1 MVKFFMD
8 FPMCLLYR
16 VRMRSPLLKDV
27 ILKNDLVSTITG
39 GIMDR
44 LLVLC
49 MSHYFQ
55 CYEFNHDKASLTDGI
70 YLAAIQK
77 RGVVVNTR

>member
-8 FPMCLLYR
+8 FPMCPLHR

-27 ILKNDLVSTITG
+27 ILKKIILPALLLEVYYG
-39 GIMDR
+39 QPAGI
-44 LLVLC
+44 

-55 CYEFNHDKASLTDGI
+55 CYEFNHDKVSLTDGM

-77 RGVVVNTR
+77 

>member
-1 MVKFFMD
+1 MVKFFRD
-8 FPMCLLYR
+8 FPMCLLHR

-27 ILKNDLVSTITG
+27 IFKKISCQHYYWRYYG
-39 GIMDR
+39 PPAGI
-44 LLVLC
+44 

-55 CYEFNHDKASLTDGI
+55 CHELNHDKASLTDGM